1 MPIFIGDRIRAD
13 DEGGHMADKVAV
25 VTGAS
30 RGIGKRLSIDL
41 AANGYDVV
49 CAARSSGDT
58 PGKLPGT
65 IDETAELVR
74 EQGAQAMVVP
84 LDVRDAE
91 AVEALAARVYD
102 EWGRCDVL
110 VNNAAVAPP
119 GLSLQEPIKRWLL
132 AVDVNI
138 NGPFY
143 LMHAFGPRMAEAGEG
158 RVVNISSGASRF
170 PEFGRASYTVTKRA
184 LEAMTEC
191 HAWELRDKV
200 AVNCIQLEL
209 SVWTEGYTETLGEG
223 NYDGFEDPII
233 MSDATLWLAQQPIS
247 YTGHVLTIAE
257 MRDMGVVRPV
267 TQVGKV

>member
-1 MPIFIGDRIRAD
+1 MTAVS
-13 DEGGHMADKVAV
+13 EKVAV

-30 RGIGKRLSIDL
+30 RGIGKRVCVDL

-49 CAARSSGDT
+49 CTARSSGDS

-65 IDETAELVR
+65 IDETARLV
-74 EQGAQAMVVP
+74 EEKGARAMPVA
-84 LDVRDAE
+84 LDVRDE
-91 AVEALAARVYD
+91 DAVVALADRVYS
-102 EWGRCDVL
+102 ERGRCDLL

-119 GLSLQEPIKRWLL
+119 GLSLQEPTKRWRL

-143 LMHAFGPRMAEAGEG
+143 FVHAFAPRMNEG
-158 RVVNISSGASRF
+158 RVINISSGASLA
-170 PEFGRASYTVTKRA
+170 PAFGRASYTVTKRA

-209 SVWTEGYTETLGEG
+209 SVWTEGYTSTLGEG
-223 NYDGFEDPII
+223 NYEGFEDPVI
-233 MSDATLWLAQQPIS
+233 MSDAVLWLAGRPLD
-247 YTGHVLTIAE
+247 YTGNVLTIGQ

-267 TQVGKV
+267 TRVGQGD

>member
-1 MPIFIGDRIRAD
+1 MT
-13 DEGGHMADKVAV
+13 VAV

-30 RGIGKRLSIDL
+30 RGIGKRVSIDL
-41 AANGYDVV
+41 AGRGYDVV
-49 CAARSSGDT
+49 CTARSSADS

-65 IDETAELVR
+65 IDETASMVSDKGVR
-74 EQGAQAMVVP
+74 SMAVA

-91 AVEALAARVYD
+91 AVQALADRVFA
-102 EWGRCDVL
+102 EWGRCDLV

-119 GLSLQEPIKRWLL
+119 GLSLQEPLKRWTL

-143 LMHAFGPRMAEAGEG
+143 FMHAFAPRMNGG
-158 RVVNISSGASRF
+158 RVVNISSGASGF

-191 HAWELRDKV
+191 HAWELRGKT

-209 SVWTEGYTETLGEG
+209 SVWTEGYTATLGEG
-223 NYDGFEDPII
+223 NYEGFEDPVI
-233 MSDATLWLAQQPIS
+233 MSDAVLWLADQPVD
-247 YTGHVLTIAE
+247 YTGHVLTIAK
-257 MRDMGVVRPV
+257 MREMGVVRPE
-267 TQVGKV
+267 TKVGQA